1 MVYVLTIFDITT
13 GTNIPLAVFNQ
24 EETAMYVKKNMDK
37 TCANIEKASEVVGQ
51 LQINAQP
58 NSVKIVK
65 VEGLYELQKLQET
78 IDAIRAN
85 GRAVYVVND

>member
-1 MVYVLTIFDITT
+1 MVYVLTTFDTIV
-13 GTNIPLAVFNQ
+13 GTNIPLAVFNR
-24 EETAMYVKKNMDK
+24 EETAMCVKKNMDK
-37 TCANIEKASEVVGQ
+37 TRANIEKASELGEQ

-65 VEGLYELQKLQET
+65 VEGLYELHKLQET